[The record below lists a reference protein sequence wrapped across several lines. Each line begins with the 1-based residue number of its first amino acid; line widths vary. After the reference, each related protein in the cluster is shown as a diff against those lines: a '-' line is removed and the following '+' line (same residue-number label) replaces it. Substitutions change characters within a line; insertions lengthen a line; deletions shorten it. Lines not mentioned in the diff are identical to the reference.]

1 MPRKKELTEIQIK
14 ENRKKI
20 ESERVNISFKV
31 DLVFLD
37 KLDKFGKRYVSRNAC
52 IRDLIKTHPE
62 FKQFQLQN
70 QNKSNLKTN

>member
-1 MPRKKELTEIQIK
+1 MPRKKELTETQVK
-14 ENRKKI
+14 ENRKKV
-20 ESERVNISFKV
+20 ESERT
-31 DLVFLD
+31 LVTLAFDNNLLS

-62 FKQFQLQN
+62 FKQFQSQN